1 MADQKQNQN
10 QSSDNTPARKVNSNL
25 ETEHGTTTIDDGVVG
40 KIAGLATREVSG
52 VAALGSTSQRVMGSI
67 RQTFGSEDVK
77 QGVSVEVEEGTAH
90 VEVAIT
96 AEYGVAIHEL
106 ADAIRRNVISAV
118 ERMTGLD
125 VSGVDVNVHDVK
137 LPGDDEE
144 EQGDEQTAISSGQD
158 R

>member
-1 MADQKQNQN
+1 
-10 QSSDNTPARKVNSNL
+10 
-25 ETEHGTTTIDDGVVG
+25 
-40 KIAGLATREVSG
+40 
-52 VAALGSTSQRVMGSI
+52 MGSI

-77 QGVSVEVEEGTAH
+77 QGVSVEVEDGTAS

-118 ERMTGLD
+118 ERMTGLN

-137 LPGDDEE
+137 LPGDEE
-144 EQGDEQTAISSGQD
+144 EEDEDEQTAISSGQD

>member
-40 KIAGLATREVSG
+40 KIAGLATRDVSG

-90 VEVAIT
+90 V
-96 AEYGVAIHEL
+96 
-106 ADAIRRNVISAV
+106 
-118 ERMTGLD
+118 
-125 VSGVDVNVHDVK
+125 DVNVHDVK
-137 LPGDDEE
+137 LPGDEEE
-144 EQGDEQTAISSGQD
+144 EQDDEQTAISSGQD